1 MVCKKFTEDSSFV
14 AISAGMMQYMLCST
28 NCFLELHVA
37 TAHPV
42 EPCEFKVGSLKPY
55 MFITNI
61 GFGFTCREDPKSFA
75 TVFGSI
81 FYCMTRGGN
90 KLENYIDPES
100 AARTKED
107 DLYEVDKYQ
116 KILNEYEEF
125 RLVKI
130 RLEVSEEP
138 ETPPEALPF
147 RHVPESP
154 APPTTSKSR
163 PITPPA
169 IITGSWL
176 GDDGECKS
184 HIVSRRSSD
193 PFQSTAPIAQLNR
206 LREPRPR
213 SQS

>member
-1 MVCKKFTEDSSFV
+1 MVCKKFKEDSSFV

-147 RHVPESP
+147 RHVP
-154 APPTTSKSR
+154 
-163 PITPPA
+163 A